1 MAKKRYSSVGV
12 SVLLALLIP
21 VPVLSDAPP
30 NVINE
35 QFRSLESEKNSTGEI
50 GKQPQ
55 ESSNIKP
62 NNPSSSGR
70 KIDSGNLTSSP
81 VQKTD
86 EIGKQPQESS
96 NIKPND
102 TSPSGRKIDSGNL
115 TSSPVQ
121 KTDEIGK
128 QPQESSN
135 IKPNDTSPSGRKIDS
150 GNLTSSPDDPI
161 RSFNQSQENQ
171 KNNPT
176 LLDNVVH
183 SSTLNSFLK
192 NPFSWLLWL
201 LLLGLLV
208 LLVWWFRRRR
218 QQQVNQ
224 YVDQILEQKISNNV
238 GFIIN
243 KIANKQEFKHYIDQ
257 YIVQQ
262 IDQIF
267 EQKIQN
273 SIPLITHNVVNDNEE
288 LNQYINQRL
297 YHSVINNTKIN
308 NEIVN
313 CVANSTEINNK
324 INKVYRHVDIKIE
337 SIRNDWNQ
345 TFISLVRQYVDEL
358 IDIIGGKEAFNIL
371 IANSIAVKVDELLN
385 QIIRTKNELI
395 VIMNDADRHLYEW
408 TLGELIAIKGC
419 LTDRQVLSDQ
429 LVSFSAELRTKLD
442 CTPCVD
448 IKNFERFRPISI
460 APNQQEQ
467 IARS

>member
-1 MAKKRYSSVGV
+1 MVKKRYSYIGV
-12 SVLLALLIP
+12 SVLLALSIST
-21 VPVLSDAPP
+21 PVLSDAPP

-35 QFRSLESEKNSTGEI
+35 QFRSLESEKNSTDEF
-50 GKQPQ
+50 GKQSQ
-55 ESSNIKP
+55 ESSNTNP
-62 NNPSSSGR
+62 NNPSASGR

-81 VQKTD
+81 VEKT
-86 EIGKQPQESS
+86 K
-96 NIKPND
+96 
-102 TSPSGRKIDSGNL
+102 
-115 TSSPVQ
+115 
-121 KTDEIGK
+121 
-128 QPQESSN
+128 
-135 IKPNDTSPSGRKIDS
+135 
-150 GNLTSSPDDPI
+150 DDPI

-176 LLDNVVH
+176 LLDSAVY
-183 SSTLNSFLK
+183 SSTLNSLLK

-208 LLVWWFRRRR
+208 LLVCWFRKRR
-218 QQQVNQ
+218 QQQVNR

-257 YIVQQ
+257 YVVQQ
-262 IDQIF
+262 IDKIF

-273 SIPLITHNVVNDNEE
+273 SIPLITHNIVNDNEE

-297 YHSVINNTKIN
+297 HHSVINNTKMN
-308 NEIVN
+308 NEIVRF
-313 CVANSTEINNK
+313 VANSTEINNK
-324 INKVYRHVDIKIE
+324 INKVYRDIDIKIE
-337 SIRNDWNQ
+337 SIHNNWNQ

-371 IANSIAVKVDELLN
+371 IANSMAVKLDELLN

-419 LTDRQVLSDQ
+419 LTDRQVLVEQ
-429 LVSFSAELRTKLD
+429 LVSFSVELRTKLD

-448 IKNFERFRPISI
+448 INKFERFRPISI
-460 APNQQEQ
+460 APNHQE
-467 IARS
+467 